1 MAASAASELG
11 LKDSTVGRCAA
22 QRAAKAFAKL
32 RLLVGDQVTD
42 LVARKP
48 WIVREMAAMETRRC
62 GHVLP
67 DGPTARAMVG
77 NITIPL

>member
-1 MAASAASELG
+1 M
-11 LKDSTVGRCAA
+11 
-22 QRAAKAFAKL
+22 
-32 RLLVGDQVTD
+32 GDQVTD

-62 GHVLP
+62 GHVVP

-77 NITIPL
+77 NTTYSPVNMQLLSNISPKMTVA